1 MRVGRRNEGA
11 LLSIMAKRK
20 RERSVWSHRQRERE
34 KTGRKISGLS
44 NGNKI
49 GTHIKLSLV
58 LNLL

>member
-34 KTGRKISGLS
+34 RKWGEKLVGSV
-44 NGNKI
+44 
-49 GTHIKLSLV
+49 TVIKLGLT
-58 LNLL
+58 